1 MVCKKVF
8 FLLLFLL
15 VHISTNF
22 VLDGLKFWTDVPNIY
37 VEGTMSY
44 IFVSGLSFHF
54 MSKNRQLHD
63 FFFDFLFSKYY
74 KKRTGT
80 YIQVQKI
87 KFKN

>member
-1 MVCKKVF
+1 
-8 FLLLFLL
+8 
-15 VHISTNF
+15 
-22 VLDGLKFWTDVPNIY
+22 
-37 VEGTMSY
+37 MSQ

-87 KFKN
+87 KVHFQIYSSFSVKNTPFDPAA